1 MIGIIGSKDNSEIK
15 LIKKN
20 LEGRGIEVVILD
32 LTNFPEDFKVDIEN
46 KNFSINSI
54 DLNKLDGLYINSL
67 LIKGFPFKDNISA
80 QDWIEKYNKFREYQ
94 VIERE
99 KTAFKYAV
107 ISYLISLGKVVVNH
121 PLTYEY
127 HSMKIFEYY
136 LLSGMNLKFPET
148 ITSNDPETLKQFIRK
163 HNGSALYK
171 ANVGGYLH
179 TTLLDENVIDEIA
192 ESLTVR
198 PILLQQYIKGYNI
211 RCYVI
216 DDYFICAGRIYQDET
231 YVDSRMGFKGVE
243 LIELPGEVIEKVLA
257 ISKKQNLIFSGID
270 LMYSETEKE
279 YYLLECNS
287 SPMFNNFEKYSG
299 APIAEKLTD
308 YFIRKIG

>member
-1 MIGIIGSKDNSEIK
+1 MIGIIGSKDNSEVI
-15 LIKKN
+15 LIKES
-20 LEGRGIEVVILD
+20 LEGRGIEVMILD
-32 LTNFPEDFKVDIEN
+32 FTNFPEDFKVEIEN

-80 QDWIEKYNKFREYQ
+80 QDWTEKYKAFREYQ

-99 KTAFKYAV
+99 KTAFKYAI
-107 ISYLISLGKVVVNH
+107 ISYMISLGKVVVNH

-127 HSMKIFEYY
+127 HSMKIFEYF
-136 LLSGMNLKFPET
+136 LLNKMNLKFPDT

-179 TTLLDENVIDEIA
+179 TTMLDENVIDEIA

-211 RCYVI
+211 RCYVS
-216 DDYFICAGRIYQDET
+216 DDYFISFY
-231 YVDSRMGFKGVE
+231 F
-243 LIELPGEVIEKVLA
+243 L
-257 ISKKQNLIFSGID
+257 
-270 LMYSETEKE
+270 
-279 YYLLECNS
+279 CNS
-287 SPMFNNFEKYSG
+287 IK
-299 APIAEKLTD
+299 
-308 YFIRKIG
+308 